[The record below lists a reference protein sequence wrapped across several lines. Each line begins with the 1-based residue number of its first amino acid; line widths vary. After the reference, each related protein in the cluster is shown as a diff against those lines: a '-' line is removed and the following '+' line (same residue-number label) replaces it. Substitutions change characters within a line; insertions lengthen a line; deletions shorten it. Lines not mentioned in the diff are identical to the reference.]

1 MKKTTEAS
9 REEWENMDMETQEPI
24 HVSCSRLKPGTAWE
38 LLSRESSAQTRQLSA
53 SAALSGQSS
62 VVTTMEVA
70 MPQPGG
76 VYLSTKCEILEP
88 SLLLFCT
95 TVFLFSFSS
104 SFTLESAWSF
114 SDNFPLMFGF
124 VIPQMILQIYWNGRK
139 WVSFRFNH
147 ECIS

>member
-38 LLSRESSAQTRQLSA
+38 LLSRESSAHARQLSA
-53 SAALSGQSS
+53 SALSGQSS
-62 VVTTMEVA
+62 LATTMEVA

-88 SLLLFCT
+88 SLLLSCT
-95 TVFLFSFSS
+95 VPVFFL
-104 SFTLESAWSF
+104 L
-114 SDNFPLMFGF
+114 
-124 VIPQMILQIYWNGRK
+124 
-139 WVSFRFNH
+139 
-147 ECIS
+147 